1 MTLSLWQALYA
12 LCGYWGLL
20 ALTPL
25 YLFAL
30 LRGDATAKALAH
42 VLAIGALLGTFL
54 ATETAMQATSLR
66 FGNSQLSLNMLLLT
80 AQIVLTLR
88 SRWLYPIA
96 IAAMQLLIALAD
108 AVGAAGLVGHPG
120 TMFWLIVPPGMIQLA
135 VFTHGLIAHRN
146 RLPRK
151 GKMREFGQTA

>member
-1 MTLSLWQALYA
+1 M
-12 LCGYWGLL
+12 
-20 ALTPL
+20 
-25 YLFAL
+25 
-30 LRGDATAKALAH
+30 
-42 VLAIGALLGTFL
+42 
-54 ATETAMQATSLR
+54 R

-146 RLPRK
+146 RLF
-151 GKMREFGQTA
+151 FGAALNVDL